1 MKESQLNRF
10 RSRLLELRERLTNSI
25 DRMSETV
32 LTDAQPPEEHDRQV
46 SESSEKELVLEHDE
60 ETIRRQVMK
69 ALERVDRG
77 DYGICQECGKSIGL
91 ERLEVVPYTPYCVGC
106 EQQVEAS

>member
-1 MKESQLNRF
+1 MNKSQLDRF
-10 RSRLLELRERLTNSI
+10 RSRLLDLRERLTSSI

-60 ETIRRQVMK
+60 ENIRRQVIR
-69 ALERVDRG
+69 ALERLDRG
-77 DYGICQECGKSIGL
+77 EYGTCQECGALIGL
-91 ERLEVVPYTPYCVGC
+91 ERLEAIPYTAFCVGC
-106 EQQVEAS
+106 EQRAEAN